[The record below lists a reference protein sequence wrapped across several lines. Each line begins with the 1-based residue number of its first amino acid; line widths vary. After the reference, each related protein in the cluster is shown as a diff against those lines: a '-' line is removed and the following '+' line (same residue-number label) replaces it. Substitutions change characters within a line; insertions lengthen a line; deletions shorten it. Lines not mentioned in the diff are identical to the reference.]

1 MSGEPISNDGSG
13 LVIIP
18 IENTTPE
25 ERAVLSVYYKD
36 DAPVLVV
43 TNGTHIPG
51 QLTVIDGSGATVAT
65 YTVDQV
71 GGAAGISTRSYDG
84 LTAVASGNAV
94 VAE

>member
-1 MSGEPISNDGSG
+1 MSDEPISDAGSG

-18 IENTTPE
+18 LENTTPE

-43 TNGTHIPG
+43 TNGTHVPV
-51 QLTVIDGSGATVAT
+51 QLTVTDASGATIAT

-71 GGAAGISTRSYDG
+71 GGVVGISPRSDG
-84 LTAVASGNAV
+84 LTAVASGNAIV
-94 VAE
+94 VA